1 MDERMR
7 ELGAFLRARREKTSP
22 AEVGLPPG
30 GRRRTPGLRR
40 EEVAA
45 LAGVGVTWYTWLEQG
60 RATGVSDQVIE
71 AVARVLRMTDAERH
85 HALVLAGRAP
95 VASGPPMTL
104 RPEQAE
110 LLESLLPFPA
120 AIQGDGYEI
129 VAANRAYR
137 FLFHDLDSY
146 APEDRNCAWLMFTDP
161 VWNAAIIDPE
171 VVLPEIAA
179 RLRARRVE
187 HPGDPRWDRLIDR
200 LHDASPHFREL
211 WERYEVAD
219 DRPTIRRYRSPT
231 AGELTVH
238 FQSLWLDPSR
248 GTRVI
253 VMTPA
258 DARTRE
264 RVERLAALTAS
275 APSWTARADAL
286 AA

>member
-22 AEVGLPPG
+22 SDVGLPPG

-60 RATGVSDQVIE
+60 RAPGVSDQVIE

-95 VASGPPMTL
+95 VTVGPPMML

-120 AIQGDGYEI
+120 AIQADGYEI
-129 VAANRAYR
+129 VAANRSYR
-137 FLFHDLDSY
+137 FLFHDLDDY

-161 VWNAAIIDPE
+161 VWNAAIIDRD

-187 HPGDPRWDRLIDR
+187 HPGDPRWDLLIARLR
-200 LHDASPHFREL
+200 DASPHFREL

-219 DRPTIRRYRSPT
+219 DRPSIRRYRSPA
-231 AGELTVH
+231 AGDLTVH
-238 FQSLWLDPSR
+238 FQSLWLDPAR

-253 VMTPA
+253 VMSPA

-264 RVERLAALTAS
+264 RLERLAALTAS
-275 APSWTARADAL
+275 APSWTAREDVL